1 MAEEHPPSLVQNR
14 HPKARG
20 IAGQARNEDKGHKE
34 PPYPMKIIIL
44 RSSFQTDEFV
54 RNEYADLI
62 QRLENECRAEI
73 NIIGDESV
81 ETRRATSLQ
90 TLPDVETV
98 CTPSLQKML
107 PDAFMIATGGVEN
120 LFKRIWEAIDVEMMC
135 APSRTK
141 TVTMIADGR
150 NNSLAAS
157 LEILT
162 YLGNNGLEGRIVH
175 GTNDEIVS
183 ALVETWHAASLQGR
197 IGLFGQPSD
206 WLIASGV
213 DGDYLHKRYG
223 IETIDIDLQRLI
235 DGIQIASQTEA
246 EKVAQAMVKR
256 AQAVKEPTC
265 ADMLE
270 AAKAYLAIKKICQ
283 EERLD
288 AMTIRCF
295 DIVKT
300 CGTTS
305 CLALALLND
314 EGIVAGC
321 EGDMQTL
328 MSMFL
333 AKRLCGETSF
343 MANPSQLTDK
353 SSMLAHCTIPLTMCD
368 ETVVRSHFE
377 SGIGVAIQGLLP
389 LTDYTLL
396 KWGGPKLDRFFV
408 TEAKA
413 IETPHSDHFCRTQI
427 TLDVNLKPYLLQRS
441 IGNHHVIIRGR
452 HAEGIREFMQNNGVV
467 EC

>member
-1 MAEEHPPSLVQNR
+1 
-14 HPKARG
+14 
-20 IAGQARNEDKGHKE
+20 
-34 PPYPMKIIIL
+34 MKTAIL
-44 RSSFQTDEFV
+44 RSSFQTDDFV

-62 QRLENECRAEI
+62 QRLENECNAEI

-81 ETRRATSLQ
+81 ETHGRASLQ
-90 TLPDVETV
+90 
-98 CTPSLQKML
+98 SL

-120 LFKRIWEAIDVEMMC
+120 LFKRIWSAIDVETMC
-135 APSRTK
+135 GPSRQK
-141 TVTMIADGR
+141 NVMMIADGR
-150 NNSLAAS
+150 NNSLAAA

-162 YLGNNGLEGRIVH
+162 YLGNIGVEGKILH

-183 ALVETWHAASLQGR
+183 AVMETHGRASLRGR

-213 DGDYLHKRYG
+213 DRDHLHQHYG

-235 DGIQIASQTEA
+235 DGIKTIPQTEA
-246 EKVAQAMVKR
+246 MKVAQAMVKR
-256 AQAVKEPTC
+256 AKAVKEPTN

-270 AAKAYLAIKKICQ
+270 AAKAYLAIKRICQ

-328 MSMFL
+328 MSMYL
-333 AKRLCGETSF
+333 AKRLCDEVAF

-353 SSMLAHCTIPLTMCD
+353 TTMLAHCTIPLTICD
-368 ETVVRSHFE
+368 ETTIRSHFE
-377 SGIGVAIQGLLP
+377 SSIGVAIQGLLP
-389 LTDYTLL
+389 MEDYTLF
-396 KWGGPKLDRFFV
+396 KWGGSKLDRYFV
-408 TEAKA
+408 TEAQA
-413 IETPHSDHFCRTQI
+413 VETPYSEHFCRTQI
-427 TLDVNLKPYLLQRS
+427 TLNVNLKPYLLQHS

-452 HAEGIREFMQNNGVV
+452 HADAIRQFMQSNGVQNV
-467 EC
+467 

>member
-1 MAEEHPPSLVQNR
+1 
-14 HPKARG
+14 
-20 IAGQARNEDKGHKE
+20 
-34 PPYPMKIIIL
+34 MKITIL
-44 RSSFQTDEFV
+44 RSSFQTDDFV
-54 RNEYADLI
+54 RNEYAELLH
-62 QRLENECRAEI
+62 RLENECRAEI
-73 NIIGDESV
+73 NIIGDENV
-81 ETRRATSLQ
+81 ETQSFASLQ
-90 TLPDVETV
+90 T
-98 CTPSLQKML
+98 L

-120 LFKRIWEAIDVEMMC
+120 LFKRIWASIDVEMMC
-135 APSRTK
+135 APSRLK

-150 NNSLAAS
+150 NNSLAAA

-162 YLGNNGLEGRIVH
+162 FLGNNGAEGKILH
-175 GTNDEIVS
+175 GTNDEIV
-183 ALVETWHAASLQGR
+183 AAVKETRLISSLQGR

-213 DGDYLHKRYG
+213 DRDFLRQRYG

-235 DGIQIASQTEA
+235 DGIKTVPQTEA
-246 EKVAQAMVKR
+246 EEVAQTMVKR
-256 AQAVKEPTC
+256 AKDVKEPTH
-265 ADMLE
+265 ADMVE

-295 DIVKT
+295 DIVKA

-328 MSMFL
+328 LSMLL
-333 AKRLCGETSF
+333 AKRLCEAVAF

-353 SSMLAHCTIPLTMCD
+353 TSMLAHCTIPLTMCD
-368 ETVVRSHFE
+368 KTIVRSHFE
-377 SGIGVAIQGLLP
+377 SSMGVAIQGLLP
-389 LTDYTLL
+389 LTDYTLF

-408 TEAKA
+408 TEARA
-413 IETPHSDHFCRTQI
+413 VETPYSNHFCRTQI
-427 TLDVNLKPYLLQRS
+427 TLDVNLKPYLLQHS
-441 IGNHHVIIRGR
+441 VGNHHVVIRGR
-452 HAEGIREFMQNNGVV
+452 HAEEIRCFMQQTGS
-467 EC
+467 

>member
-1 MAEEHPPSLVQNR
+1 MNMNLL
-14 HPKARG
+14 
-20 IAGQARNEDKGHKE
+20 
-34 PPYPMKIIIL
+34 IL
-44 RSSFQTDEFV
+44 RSSFQTDAFV
-54 RNEYADLI
+54 RTEYAELI
-62 QRLENECRAEI
+62 QRLEKECHAEI
-73 NIIGDESV
+73 QIIGDEM
-81 ETRRATSLQ
+81 
-90 TLPDVETV
+90 VETV
-98 CTPSLQKML
+98 HAPSLQKML
-107 PDAFMIATGGVEN
+107 PDAVMIATGGVEN
-120 LFKRIWEAIDVEMMC
+120 LFKRLWSAIDVEMTC
-135 APSRTK
+135 SPHRPK

-150 NNSLAAS
+150 NNSLAAA

-162 YLGNNGLEGRIVH
+162 YLGNNGMEGRIVH
-175 GTNDEIVS
+175 GTNDEIIS
-183 ALVETWHAASLQGR
+183 TLVETWRAASLQGR

-213 DGDYLHKRYG
+213 DRDFLLQRYG
-223 IETIDIDLQRLI
+223 IETVDIDLQRLI
-235 DGIQIASQTEA
+235 DGIKTVSQTEA
-246 EKVAQAMVKR
+246 EKVAQTMVKR
-256 AQAVKEPTC
+256 AKAIKEPSD

-270 AAKAYLAIKKICQ
+270 AAKAYLAIKRICQ

-295 DIVKT
+295 DIVKA

-328 MSMFL
+328 LSMFL
-333 AKRLCGETSF
+333 AKRLCGEAAF
-343 MANPSQLTDK
+343 MANPSQLTDE

-389 LTDYTLL
+389 LTDYTLF
-396 KWGGPKLDRFFV
+396 KWGGPQLDRYYV
-408 TEAKA
+408 VEAQA
-413 IETPHSDHFCRTQI
+413 VETPYSNHFCRTQI
-427 TLDVNLKPYLLQRS
+427 TLNVNLKPYLLHHS

-452 HAEGIREFMQNNGVV
+452 HAEEIRQFMVKNGVLEV
-467 EC
+467 VAE

>member
-1 MAEEHPPSLVQNR
+1 
-14 HPKARG
+14 
-20 IAGQARNEDKGHKE
+20 
-34 PPYPMKIIIL
+34 MKITIL
-44 RSSFQTDEFV
+44 RSSFQNDEFV
-54 RNEYADLI
+54 KTEYAELI

-81 ETRRATSLQ
+81 ETRLIASLQ
-90 TLPDVETV
+90 T
-98 CTPSLQKML
+98 L

-120 LFKRIWEAIDVEMMC
+120 LFKRIWEAIDVEMTC
-135 APSRTK
+135 SPHRPK
-141 TVTMIADGR
+141 IVTMIADGR
-150 NNSLAAS
+150 NNSLAAA

-162 YLGNNGLEGRIVH
+162 YLGNNGMEGRIVH

-183 ALVETWHAASLQGR
+183 TLVEYGRTSLQGR

-213 DGDYLHKRYG
+213 DRVFLRQRYG
-223 IETIDIDLQRLI
+223 IETIDIDLKRVI
-235 DGIQIASQTEA
+235 DGIKAVPQTEA
-246 EKVAQAMVKR
+246 EKVAQSMVNR
-256 AQAVKEPTC
+256 AKAVKEPSD
-265 ADMLE
+265 ADMME
-270 AAKAYLAIKKICQ
+270 AAKAYLAIRKICQ
-283 EERLD
+283 EEHLD

-295 DIVKT
+295 DIVKA

-328 MSMFL
+328 LSMFL
-333 AKRLCGETSF
+333 AKRLCGEVAF

-368 ETVVRSHFE
+368 ETVVRTHFE

-389 LTDYTLL
+389 LTDYTLF
-396 KWGGPKLDRFFV
+396 KWGGPQLDRYYV

-413 IETPHSDHFCRTQI
+413 IETPYSNHFCRTQI
-427 TLDVNLKPYLLQRS
+427 TLNVNLKPYLLQHS

-452 HAEGIREFMQNNGVV
+452 HAGEIRRFMLKNGVS
-467 EC
+467 ECVAE

>member
-1 MAEEHPPSLVQNR
+1 
-14 HPKARG
+14 
-20 IAGQARNEDKGHKE
+20 
-34 PPYPMKIIIL
+34 MKITIL

-54 RNEYADLI
+54 KNECADLI
-62 QRLENECRAEI
+62 QRLENECYAEI

-81 ETRRATSLQ
+81 ETWRAASLQ
-90 TLPDVETV
+90 
-98 CTPSLQKML
+98 SL

-120 LFKRIWEAIDVEMMC
+120 LFKRIWSAIDVETMC
-135 APSRTK
+135 GSSRQK
-141 TVTMIADGR
+141 TVTIIADGR
-150 NNSLAAS
+150 NNSLAAA

-162 YLGNNGLEGRIVH
+162 YLGNIGVEGRILH
-175 GTNDEIVS
+175 GTNDEIIS
-183 ALVETWHAASLQGR
+183 AVMETHCRASLRGR

-213 DGDYLHKRYG
+213 DRDYLHQHYG

-235 DGIQIASQTEA
+235 DGIKTIPQTEA
-246 EKVAQAMVKR
+246 EKVAQTILKR
-256 AQAVKEPTC
+256 AKGVVEPSD

-270 AAKAYLAIKKICQ
+270 AAKAYLAIKRICQ

-295 DIVKT
+295 DIVKA

-333 AKRLCGETSF
+333 AKRLCGEVAF

-353 SSMLAHCTIPLTMCD
+353 TAMLAHCTIPLTMCD
-368 ETVVRSHFE
+368 ETTIRSHFE
-377 SGIGVAIQGLLP
+377 SSIGVAIQGMLP
-389 LTDYTLL
+389 LTDYTLF
-396 KWGGPKLDRFFV
+396 KWGGSKLDRFFV
-408 TEAKA
+408 TEAQA
-413 IETPHSDHFCRTQI
+413 VETPYSEHFCRTQI
-427 TLDVNLKPYLLQRS
+427 TLNVNLKPYLLQHS

-452 HAEGIREFMQNNGVV
+452 HVDQIRQFLLENDIV
-467 EC
+467 ECKM

>member
-1 MAEEHPPSLVQNR
+1 
-14 HPKARG
+14 
-20 IAGQARNEDKGHKE
+20 
-34 PPYPMKIIIL
+34 MKITIL

-54 RNEYADLI
+54 ETEYAELI
-62 QRLENECRAEI
+62 QRLENECLAEI
-73 NIIGDESV
+73 SIIGDEQV
-81 ETRRATSLQ
+81 ETVHAPSIQ
-90 TLPDVETV
+90 TLPDAV
-98 CTPSLQKML
+98 
-107 PDAFMIATGGVEN
+107 MIATGGVEN
-120 LFKRIWEAIDVEMMC
+120 LFKRIWSSIDVEMMC
-135 APSRTK
+135 APARQK
-141 TVTMIADGR
+141 CVTMIADGR
-150 NNSLAAS
+150 NNSLAAA

-162 YLGNNGLEGRIVH
+162 WLGNNGMEGRIVH

-183 ALVETWHAASLQGR
+183 AMVEAHRRASLQGR

-213 DGDYLHKRYG
+213 DRDFLRQRYG
-223 IETIDIDLQRLI
+223 IETIDIDLRHLI
-235 DGIQIASQTEA
+235 EGIKTVPQTEA
-246 EKVAQAMVKR
+246 EKVAQTMVKR
-256 AQAVKEPTC
+256 AKAVKEPTC
-265 ADMLE
+265 ADMVE

-295 DIVKT
+295 DIVKA

-328 MSMFL
+328 LSMFL
-333 AKRLCGETSF
+333 AKRLCGEAAF

-353 SSMLAHCTIPLTMCD
+353 TSMLAHCTIPLTMCD

-389 LTDYTLL
+389 LTDYTLF
-396 KWGGPKLDRFFV
+396 KWGGPKLDRYFV
-408 TEAKA
+408 VEAKA
-413 IETPHSDHFCRTQI
+413 IETPYSNHFCRTQI
-427 TLDVNLKPYLLQRS
+427 TLNVNLKPYLLQHS

-452 HAEGIREFMQNNGVV
+452 HANQIRQFMTKNGITESEGVSE
-467 EC
+467 

>member
-1 MAEEHPPSLVQNR
+1 
-14 HPKARG
+14 
-20 IAGQARNEDKGHKE
+20 
-34 PPYPMKIIIL
+34 MKIIIL
-44 RSSFQTDEFV
+44 RSSFQTDDFV
-54 RNEYADLI
+54 KNEYADLI
-62 QRLENECRAEI
+62 HRLENECNAEI
-73 NIIGDESV
+73 NIIGDEFIK
-81 ETRRATSLQ
+81 THGRASLQ
-90 TLPDVETV
+90 A
-98 CTPSLQKML
+98 L

-120 LFKRIWEAIDVEMMC
+120 LFKRIWSAIDVETMC
-135 APSRTK
+135 GPSRQK
-141 TVTMIADGR
+141 NVMMIADGR

-162 YLGNNGLEGRIVH
+162 YLGNIGVEGEILH
-175 GTNDEIVS
+175 GRNDEIIS
-183 ALVETWHAASLQGR
+183 AVMETHGRASLRGR

-206 WLIASGV
+206 WLIASGI
-213 DGDYLHKRYG
+213 DRDYLRQRYG

-235 DGIQIASQTEA
+235 DGIKTIPQTEA
-246 EKVAQAMVKR
+246 EKVAQTMVKR
-256 AQAVKEPTC
+256 AKAIKEPTN

-270 AAKAYLAIKKICQ
+270 AAKAYLAIKHICL

-295 DIVKT
+295 DIVKA

-328 MSMFL
+328 MSMYL
-333 AKRLCGETSF
+333 VKRLCGEVAF
-343 MANPSQLTDK
+343 MANPSQLTDQ
-353 SSMLAHCTIPLTMCD
+353 SSMLAHCTIPLTMCN

-389 LTDYTLL
+389 LEDYTLF
-396 KWGGPKLDRFFV
+396 KWGGFKLDRYFV
-408 TEAKA
+408 TEAQA
-413 IETPHSDHFCRTQI
+413 VETPYSEHFCRTQI
-427 TLDVNLKPYLLQRS
+427 TLNVNLKPYLLQHS

-452 HAEGIREFMQNNGVV
+452 HVDQIRQFMLENDIV
-467 EC
+467 ECRMMYAELCK